1 MKDFDIRPDGSI
13 VSDPEALRRVLG
25 WMQRKYREDVERRDG
40 VGSPLLMDFV
50 YAVGESVRI
59 REVLPGAEVPG
70 QRPERLWVSVM
81 EAAPLLGCSARWVRE
96 LARRGKIPS
105 RRVGLIYLI
114 DVTDLKE

>member
-1 MKDFDIRPDGSI
+1 
-13 VSDPEALRRVLG
+13 
-25 WMQRKYREDVERRDG
+25 
-40 VGSPLLMDFV
+40 MDFV

-59 REVLPGAEVPG
+59 REVLPGGAEVPG

-96 LARRGKIPS
+96 LARRGGKIPPS